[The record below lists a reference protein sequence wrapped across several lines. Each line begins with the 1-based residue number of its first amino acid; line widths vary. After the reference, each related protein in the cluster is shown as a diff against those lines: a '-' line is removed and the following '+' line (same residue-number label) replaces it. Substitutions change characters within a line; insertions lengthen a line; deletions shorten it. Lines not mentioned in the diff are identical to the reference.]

1 MAWLGLVLG
10 SRLGRMAVLA
20 GVLALLIG
28 WGSLERMGRQAA
40 NARADAAEAEV
51 AARDRAIAALE
62 QAAAESAARRARMEP
77 IRRAV
82 NNAPASNACADSGP
96 MRAVLD
102 GLRAAQGGGARQ
114 PASVPAPARP

>member
-20 GVLALLIG
+20 GVVALLIG
-28 WGSLERMGRQAA
+28 WAGLERMGRQAA

-51 AARDRAIAALE
+51 EARDHAIAALE
-62 QAAAESAARRARMEP
+62 RAAAESAARRAKMEP

-82 NNAPASNACADSGP
+82 NSAPASNSCADSGP
-96 MRAVLD
+96 VRAALD

-114 PASVPAPARP
+114 PAGMPAPARP

>member
-1 MAWLGLVLG
+1 MLAAWAFIR
-10 SRLGRMAVLA
+10 SPLGRWAVLA

-62 QAAAESAARRARMEP
+62 QAAAESAARHAKMEP

-82 NNAPASNACADSGP
+82 ANAPASNACADSGP

-114 PASVPAPARP
+114 PAAVPAPARP